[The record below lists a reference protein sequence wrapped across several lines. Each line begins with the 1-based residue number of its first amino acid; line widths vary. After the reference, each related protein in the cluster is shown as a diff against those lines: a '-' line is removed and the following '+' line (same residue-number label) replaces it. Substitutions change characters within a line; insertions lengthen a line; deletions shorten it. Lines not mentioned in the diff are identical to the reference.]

1 MAGVAVAMETALE
14 ATARRDT
21 VRAWRFRDSNG
32 SDSAQVH
39 APGACWPCPRL
50 AWTARQPI
58 MHFTSPSWSSKCV
71 RWGVDSPEVLQKS
84 TGPL

>member
-21 VRAWRFRDSNG
+21 VGAWRFRDSNG

-39 APGACWPCPRL
+39 APGACWPCPSCP
-50 AWTARQPI
+50 ARDLRGQLDVP
-58 MHFTSPSWSSKCV
+58 
-71 RWGVDSPEVLQKS
+71 
-84 TGPL
+84 